1 MTSALN
7 ALARSRGTRLPLRL
21 DAIKLSHHGSQA
33 NITTELFKAVRAPH
47 HIVST
52 NGAIFGHP
60 DDTAMARTLL
70 YGGDNKTLWFNCGN
84 ARNLRWGAGPLQARH
99 GFSVRYPAA
108 HETGVTLTFK
118 AAA

>member
-1 MTSALN
+1 M
-7 ALARSRGTRLPLRL
+7 RL

-33 NITTELFKAVRAPH
+33 NITTELFEAVQAPH

-60 DDTAMARTLL
+60 DDTAIARTLL